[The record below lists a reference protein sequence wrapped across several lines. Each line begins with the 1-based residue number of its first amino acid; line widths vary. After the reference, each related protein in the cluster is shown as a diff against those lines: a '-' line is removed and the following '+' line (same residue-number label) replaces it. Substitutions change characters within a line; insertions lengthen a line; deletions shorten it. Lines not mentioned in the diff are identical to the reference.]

1 MQRVCCDVLKS
12 QLSEMRFLHGRCA
25 PRFGSSPTT
34 CQETVVSIRHIVIAS
49 LLPLVSVAALA
60 ADPAA
65 SAPALVAAP
74 HASPTPTEHPLG
86 DHPAVVV
93 QRLHAQQGIDYA
105 STFYPHPAWLYLRT
119 EPQR

>member
-1 MQRVCCDVLKS
+1 M
-12 QLSEMRFLHGRCA
+12 
-25 PRFGSSPTT
+25 
-34 CQETVVSIRHIVIAS
+34 SIRHTVIVS
-49 LLPLVSVAALA
+49 LLSLVSAAALA

-65 SAPALVAAP
+65 SAPPSGAAPVAAP
-74 HASPTPTEHPLG
+74 HASAAQTDHPLG

-105 STFYPHPAWLYLRT
+105 GTFYPHPAWLYLRA

>member
-1 MQRVCCDVLKS
+1 
-12 QLSEMRFLHGRCA
+12 
-25 PRFGSSPTT
+25 
-34 CQETVVSIRHIVIAS
+34 VSIRHTVIAS
-49 LLPLVSVAALA
+49 LLSLVSVAALA

-65 SAPALVAAP
+65 SAAASGAASAPAP
-74 HASPTPTEHPLG
+74 HASPAPTDHPLG
-86 DHPAVVV
+86 DHPAVIV

>member
-1 MQRVCCDVLKS
+1 M
-12 QLSEMRFLHGRCA
+12 
-25 PRFGSSPTT
+25 
-34 CQETVVSIRHIVIAS
+34 SIRHTVIVS
-49 LLPLVSVAALA
+49 LVSLVSVAALA

-65 SAPALVAAP
+65 SASAP
-74 HASPTPTEHPLG
+74 VPVTHASPAPTDHPLG
-86 DHPAVVV
+86 DHPAVIV